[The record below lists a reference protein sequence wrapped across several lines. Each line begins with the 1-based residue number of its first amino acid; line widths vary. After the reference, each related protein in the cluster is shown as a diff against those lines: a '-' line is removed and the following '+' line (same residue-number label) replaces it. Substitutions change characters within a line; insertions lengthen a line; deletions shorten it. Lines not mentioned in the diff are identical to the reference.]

1 MAKQTGLRSR
11 ILKVLETQDEM
22 YAHEIAK
29 AVGEPVRCV
38 SNALFAMENVYRIK
52 HFHKRH
58 AKCIY
63 SLKPFQGVIEEV
75 VKPKPK
81 PAKLKRYVPE
91 FRPMAEGAYNL
102 YEGRNLA
109 MLSR

>member
-1 MAKQTGLRSR
+1 MAKQTGLRSK
-11 ILKVLETQDEM
+11 ILKVLQTQDEM
-22 YAHEIAK
+22 YAHEIAQ
-29 AVGEPVRCV
+29 AVGQPVTCV

-52 HFHKRH
+52 HYHKRH

-75 VKPKPK
+75 IPKREK
-81 PAKLKRYVPE
+81 DKLKRYVPE
-91 FRPMAEGAYNL
+91 FKPMVEGAYNL

-109 MLSR
+109 MLAR